1 MAAIGENE
9 RRWGI
14 TRHVMRGPGAWSET
28 RTVRPRCRHPPETR
42 RSPGG
47 DPVAPTLGR
56 NRLHLDLVPSAPST
70 LVAEVERLVALGA
83 SRVDVGCADGI
94 GMADPGG
101 NEFCVVG

>member
-1 MAAIGENE
+1 MGDHPARDA
-9 RRWGI
+9 R
-14 TRHVMRGPGAWSET
+14 AWSLVRDQAGET
-28 RTVRPRCRHPPETR
+28 AVQAHRRPEDHL
-42 RSPGG
+42 GG
-47 DPVAPTLGR
+47 DAVAPTLGR

-83 SRVDVGCADGI
+83 SRVDVRCADGI